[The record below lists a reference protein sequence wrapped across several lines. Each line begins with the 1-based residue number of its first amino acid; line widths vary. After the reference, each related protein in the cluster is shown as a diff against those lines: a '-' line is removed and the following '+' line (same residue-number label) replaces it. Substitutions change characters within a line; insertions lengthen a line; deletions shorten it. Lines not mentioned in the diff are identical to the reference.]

1 MAQGKPAMFAWICH
15 LACLECKPW
24 MYRKAAGSA
33 WGSPPQQAQVST
45 CCHLGCSAL
54 LLAPVLLQG
63 EGSAPGCSCCSQ
75 LLTAHG
81 LALLTSLPTALL

>member
-24 MYRKAAGSA
+24 VYRKAAGSA

-54 LLAPVLLQG
+54 LLAPVLLQV
-63 EGSAPGCSCCSQ
+63 EGSLQSQ
-75 LLTAHG
+75 SIFAGTG
-81 LALLTSLPTALL
+81 ILARCPW